1 MGEFA
6 MPDAFF
12 EPSSDEILGCS
23 AGKNRCELLIQRLVI
38 LTPDDAIAQYAGRV
52 LW

>member
-12 EPSSDEILGCS
+12 EPSSDEILEAFG
-23 AGKNRCELLIQRLVI
+23 
-38 LTPDDAIAQYAGRV
+38 GRKS
-52 LW
+52 L